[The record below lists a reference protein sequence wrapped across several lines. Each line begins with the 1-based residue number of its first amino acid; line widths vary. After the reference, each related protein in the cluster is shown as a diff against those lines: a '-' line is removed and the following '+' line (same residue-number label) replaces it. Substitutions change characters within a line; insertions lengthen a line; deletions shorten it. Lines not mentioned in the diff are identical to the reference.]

1 MSAVS
6 EPIVVANL
14 ARHRHRPSRSRDSFA
29 HSLISH
35 TTLTCSRRAHLV
47 MYLIVCLALV
57 VACIVYGIKVAQG
70 GSTIIRWRG
79 LIESIARGENV
90 YNEWTKSGSFPYP
103 PIAGLML
110 RPLTILPPVLSALVW
125 FTLKV
130 LMAAVAIRWSIRLA
144 AGEKARFSMA
154 TMAALLILAGRPIL
168 SDLEHGNINILI
180 LFLVTGGLIAF
191 RRGRDWLAG
200 SLFGLATA
208 LKVTPILFVPYFA
221 YKRQWRVVG
230 WSLGGLCL
238 FLLIVPGMI
247 LGNGR
252 NWWLVWSWSG
262 AMVEPYALEGK
273 VETLQVN
280 QSLAGVWFRLV
291 TAVPGLECDGDEFA
305 VNLLSLDTRIAFWAW
320 KGIALAILAW
330 VAWLSQGRVRDRG
343 HCWLA
348 CQYSLVFIAMLLI
361 SERSW
366 KHHYVTMLLPYCVL
380 LAQVSLPLTE
390 GGVVLGRG
398 LRGFVIGSLVT
409 AGLLMSATSTELG
422 GWFAGG
428 LGHKYAQAYW
438 FFCASALV
446 VFAAISVILSSA
458 QRAASLTTG
467 SAESAQV

>member
-1 MSAVS
+1 
-6 EPIVVANL
+6 
-14 ARHRHRPSRSRDSFA
+14 
-29 HSLISH
+29 
-35 TTLTCSRRAHLV
+35 
-47 MYLIVCLALV
+47 
-57 VACIVYGIKVAQG
+57 
-70 GSTIIRWRG
+70 
-79 LIESIARGENV
+79 
-90 YNEWTKSGSFPYP
+90 
-103 PIAGLML
+103 
-110 RPLTILPPVLSALVW
+110 
-125 FTLKV
+125 
-130 LMAAVAIRWSIRLA
+130 
-144 AGEKARFSMA
+144 
-154 TMAALLILAGRPIL
+154 
-168 SDLEHGNINILI
+168 
-180 LFLVTGGLIAF
+180 
-191 RRGRDWLAG
+191 
-200 SLFGLATA
+200 
-208 LKVTPILFVPYFA
+208 
-221 YKRQWRVVG
+221 
-230 WSLGGLCL
+230 
-238 FLLIVPGMI
+238 
-247 LGNGR
+247 
-252 NWWLVWSWSG
+252 
-262 AMVEPYALEGK
+262 
-273 VETLQVN
+273 
-280 QSLAGVWFRLV
+280 
-291 TAVPGLECDGDEFA
+291 VPGLECDGDEFA

-398 LRGFVIGSLVT
+398 LRGFMIGSLVT

-428 LGHKYAQAYW
+428 LGHKYAQAYG